1 MKRHEKGSGVL
12 VVARETAKFSPK
24 SLASSAA
31 ALRHGP
37 ASALAI
43 ANIKEAD
50 RGNITGA
57 PHCTGCAPEH
67 NAIMHRWNLAKSMKV
82 LEVLNYRS
90 NSELFKNLEGHSSSP
105 VQLV

>member
-1 MKRHEKGSGVL
+1 MVDLSDGIEQSGCPVGPCLIRFGNTCSVALQSMKHEKRSGVL
-12 VVARETAKFSPK
+12 TVAKESVKFSPK
-24 SLASSAA
+24 SLASSAV

-57 PHCTGCAPEH
+57 
-67 NAIMHRWNLAKSMKV
+67 
-82 LEVLNYRS
+82 
-90 NSELFKNLEGHSSSP
+90 SSSHRC
-105 VQLV
+105 